1 MGTLTAPRL
10 QQTPAAEELY
20 ERDFYSWTEQ
30 QAAALKRKDLA
41 AIDWEN
47 VIEEIETLGRAEK
60 SSLTSYYA
68 NAVEHLLKLQY
79 HGPRQADSVGVWG
92 ASPSNARDGIEKVLR
107 ENPGL
112 KGRRGEI
119 FAAAWMDG
127 RRAAVDAFVSYCTE
141 TIADDRQRR
150 LAGKRARR
158 CWSEALPRQCPYTR
172 AQVEDV
178 DWWPE
183 RAAPAAAGKGVS
195 TR

>member
-10 QQTPAAEELY
+10 QQIPAAKELY
-20 ERDFYSWTEQ
+20 ERDFYSWTAQ

-47 VIEEIETLGRAEK
+47 IIEEIETLGRAEK

-68 NAVEHLLKLQY
+68 NTVEHLLKLQY
-79 HGPRQADSVGVWG
+79 RGPRQADSAAAWET
-92 ASPSNARDGIEKVLR
+92 SIRNARDGIEEVLE

-112 KGRRGEI
+112 KSRRGEV
-119 FAAAWMDG
+119 FALAWTRG
-127 RRAAVDAFVSYCTE
+127 RKNAVKAFVIYDTE
-141 TIADDRQRR
+141 GILDDRQRR
-150 LAGKRARR
+150 LAEKRARR
-158 CWSEALPRQCPYTR
+158 RWNEALPRQCPYTR

-183 RAAPAAAGKGVS
+183 WPAAAGKGVS

>member
-10 QQTPAAEELY
+10 QQIPAAEDLY
-20 ERDFYSWTEQ
+20 ERDFYSWTAQ

-79 HGPRQADSVGVWG
+79 RGPRQADSAGVWET
-92 ASPSNARDGIEKVLR
+92 SIRNARDGIEEVLE

-112 KGRRGEI
+112 KNKRGEV
-119 FAAAWMDG
+119 FALAWTRG
-127 RRAAVDAFVSYCTE
+127 RKNAVNAFVSYGTE

-150 LAGKRARR
+150 LAEKRARR
-158 CWSEALPRQCPYTR
+158 HWNEALPRQCPYTR
-172 AQVEDV
+172 AQVEDA

-183 RAAPAAAGKGVS
+183 WPAAAGQGVS
-195 TR
+195 RR

>member
-1 MGTLTAPRL
+1 MPEAG
-10 QQTPAAEELY
+10 ELY
-20 ERDFYSWTEQ
+20 ERDFYSWTAQ
-30 QAAALKRKDLA
+30 QAAALKHKDLA

-47 VIEEIETLGRAEK
+47 VIEEIEALGRAEK

-79 HGPRQADSVGVWG
+79 HGPRQANSAVSWEISVR
-92 ASPSNARDGIEKVLR
+92 NARDGVEKALR

-112 KGRRGEI
+112 KGSRGEI

-127 RRAAVDAFVSYCTE
+127 RKAAVNAFVSYDTE
-141 TIADDRQRR
+141 GTADYGQRR
-150 LAGKRARR
+150 LAEKRARR
-158 CWSEALPRQCPYTR
+158 RWNEALPRQRPYTR
-172 AQVEDV
+172 AQVEDA

-183 RAAPAAAGKGVS
+183 RAAAATAGGVS

>member
-10 QQTPAAEELY
+10 QQAPEANALY

-79 HGPRQADSVGVWG
+79 RGPRQTDSVGVWR
-92 ASPSNARDGIEKVLR
+92 ASTSNARDGIEKVLR

-127 RRAAVDAFVSYCTE
+127 RRAAINAFVRYDTE
-141 TIADDRQRR
+141 SIADYGQHR
-150 LAGKRARR
+150 LAVKRARR
-158 CWSEALPRQCPYTR
+158 RWNEALPRQCPYTR

-183 RAAPAAAGKGVS
+183 RAAPLPADTVFA
-195 TR
+195 